1 MSRRL
6 EEIDWQS
13 TPLGDLMLRRRRE
26 PTTGREIYEVKLG
39 EEFLMSSLFTA
50 AETELAHLGLAA
62 ARPTDLDVVVG
73 GLGLGYTL
81 VAALENDRVRSVRVI
96 EALAPVISWHERH
109 LLPDTVAATDDPR
122 TTFVHDDFFAWARRG
137 GPPSVDVV
145 LLDVDHTPEHHLH
158 PSHADL
164 YTEDGLRSLA
174 GHLRPD
180 GVFALWSD
188 DPPDPA
194 FVAVL
199 SRVFVD
205 VEGVVVEFP
214 NPITGSTSSNS
225 VYTARWRP
233 RRPPASDPSD

>member
-199 SRVFVD
+199 SQVFVD

-233 RRPPASDPSD
+233 RHPPASDPGD